1 MYKKVESKYINFRV
15 KDEEEEMESDNKD
28 LPLAC

>member
-1 MYKKVESKYINFRV
+1 MYTKVESKYLNVRV

-28 LPLAC
+28 LPWAC